1 MTEREVPLDGA
12 CTADTRLGGFALT
25 LTDQSLFTGYVATAP
40 DPEAAETELAHVSDC
55 FLFSH
60 PPSCEPACEAGE
72 SCQSGTC
79 VAAAPAMDL
88 GAVTLE
94 GVASPVA
101 VSPTDGRYEQALTHP
116 AVVGGEILSL
126 ALPDG
131 VTLWGVGVE
140 PFVLAQPSWE
150 LSPKADTELQWSE
163 TSHNVVRSR
172 MLVTLSTGGTDFI
185 RCDFAD
191 DSRAT
196 IPGALVAELPE
207 GTPTL
212 TMSRRT
218 TDADTVGEGCVDLV
232 IEQPQDVPVTLAR

>member
-1 MTEREVPLDGA
+1 MTVLLLLACAGGSPDSAPDSAPADTVTDSGMTEREVPLDGA

-101 VSPTDGRYEQALTHP
+101 VSPTDGQI
-116 AVVGGEILSL
+116 G
-126 ALPDG
+126 
-131 VTLWGVGVE
+131 
-140 PFVLAQPSWE
+140 
-150 LSPKADTELQWSE
+150 
-163 TSHNVVRSR
+163 
-172 MLVTLSTGGTDFI
+172 
-185 RCDFAD
+185 
-191 DSRAT
+191 RAH
-196 IPGALVAELPE
+196 V
-207 GTPTL
+207 
-212 TMSRRT
+212 
-218 TDADTVGEGCVDLV
+218 
-232 IEQPQDVPVTLAR
+232 